1 MKKIVR
7 IMIMAFVA
15 LLICNTLSAKDIDTL
30 KANDGDIAGPQLIDD
45 REPEPPVFW
54 YFIRIRIDSKKR
66 EVEITGGGGKISSGT
81 KKAFDKAIWW
91 GISHRQIAVGPF
103 YSEAEALNSKIYYK
117 KSRDKI
123 NELPQA
129 TAPSTMHWFELQLQ
143 ELKRLNSFE
152 MVHSPAAVS
161 SGSAETFTDALYEG
175 LSFRRLSI
183 GPFWDYTQA
192 EQAKAIYRL
201 NEPVGGQ

>member
-7 IMIMAFVA
+7 TLIMAFV
-15 LLICNTLSAKDIDTL
+15 LLLTCNTLNAKDTDPIKNADG
-30 KANDGDIAGPQLIDD
+30 ANTANPDLIVNN
-45 REPEPPVFW
+45 EPEPPVFW

-66 EVEITGGGGKISSGT
+66 ETEITGGGGKISSGS
-81 KKAFDKAIWW
+81 KKAFSKAVWW
-91 GISHRQIAVGPF
+91 GIAHRQMAVGPF

-117 KSRDKI
+117 KSKDKI

-129 TAPSTMHWFELQLQ
+129 TAPSTMHWFEVQLT

-152 MVHSPAAVS
+152 FTHSPAAVS
-161 SGSAETFTDALYEG
+161 SGSADTFADALYEG
-175 LSFRRLSI
+175 LTFQRVSI

-192 EQAKAIYRL
+192 EEAKSIYRL
-201 NEPVGGQ
+201 NE

>member
-1 MKKIVR
+1 MKKIVSTL
-7 IMIMAFVA
+7 IMAFV
-15 LLICNTLSAKDIDTL
+15 LLMTCNTLSASNIDSL
-30 KANDGDIAGPQLIDD
+30 KANGDGVSGIDFID
-45 REPEPPVFW
+45 YNEPEPPVFW
-54 YFIRIRIDSKKR
+54 YFIRIRIDSKKN

-81 KKAFDKAIWW
+81 KKAFNKAVWW
-91 GISHRQIAVGPF
+91 GIAHRQIAVGPF

-129 TAPSTMHWFELQLQ
+129 TAPSTMHWFELQLM

-152 MVHSPAAVS
+152 LTHGPAAVS

-175 LSFRRLSI
+175 LSWKRLSI

-192 EQAKAIYRL
+192 EEAKKIYQF
-201 NEPVGGQ
+201 NEPMGQ

>member
-1 MKKIVR
+1 MKKIAR
-7 IMIMAFVA
+7 ILIMAFV
-15 LLICNTLSAKDIDTL
+15 LLLTCNTINAKDIDPNKTTIGGI
-30 KANDGDIAGPQLIDD
+30 NGTELIDD

-54 YFIRIRIDSKKR
+54 YFIRIRIDGKKR
-66 EVEITGGGGKISSGT
+66 EIEITGGGGKISSGT
-81 KKAFDKAIWW
+81 KKAFSKAVWW
-91 GISHRQIAVGPF
+91 GIAHRQMAVGPF

-117 KSRDKI
+117 KNRDKI

-129 TAPSTMHWFELQLQ
+129 TAPSTMHWFEVQLT

-152 MVHSPAAVS
+152 FTHSPAAVS

-175 LSFRRLSI
+175 LTFQRLSI

-192 EQAKAIYRL
+192 EEAKTIYRL
-201 NEPVGGQ
+201 NE

>member
-7 IMIMAFVA
+7 IFIMAFV
-15 LLICNTLSAKDIDTL
+15 LLLTCNTLGAKDIDST
-30 KANDGDIAGPQLIDD
+30 KIAVGEINGPELIDD

-54 YFIRIRIDSKKR
+54 YFIRIRLDGKKR
-66 EVEITGGGGKISSGT
+66 EIEITGGGGKISSGT
-81 KKAFDKAIWW
+81 KKAFSKAVWW
-91 GISHRQIAVGPF
+91 GIAHRQMAVGPF

-117 KSRDKI
+117 KNRDKI

-129 TAPSTMHWFELQLQ
+129 TAPSTMHWFEVQLT

-152 MVHSPAAVS
+152 FTHSPAAVS

-175 LSFRRLSI
+175 LTFQRLSI

-192 EQAKAIYRL
+192 EEAKTIYRL
-201 NEPVGGQ
+201 NE

>member
-1 MKKIVR
+1 MKKIAR
-7 IMIMAFVA
+7 IFIMAFVM
-15 LLICNTLSAKDIDTL
+15 LLTCNTLNAKDIDPNKMTL
-30 KANDGDIAGPQLIDD
+30 GEVNGSELIDD

-54 YFIRIRIDSKKR
+54 YFIRVRIDGKKR
-66 EVEITGGGGKISSGT
+66 EVEITGAGGKISSGT
-81 KKAFDKAIWW
+81 KKAFSKAVWW
-91 GISHRQIAVGPF
+91 GIAHRQMAVGPF

-117 KSRDKI
+117 KSREKI

-129 TAPSTMHWFELQLQ
+129 TAPSTMHWFEVQLT

-152 MVHSPAAVS
+152 FTHSPAAVS

-175 LSFRRLSI
+175 LSFQRVSI

-192 EQAKAIYRL
+192 EEAKTIYRL
-201 NEPVGGQ
+201 NE

>member
-1 MKKIVR
+1 MKKFV
-7 IMIMAFVA
+7 MIFTMALAMIFV
-15 LLICNTLSAKDIDTL
+15 CNTLSAMGIDPIKT
-30 KANDGDIAGPQLIDD
+30 ATDGNIAGPEQIND

-54 YFIRIRIDSKKR
+54 YFIRIRLDGKKR
-66 EVEITGGGGKISSGT
+66 EIEITGGGGKISSGT
-81 KKAFDKAIWW
+81 KKAFSKAVWW
-91 GISHRQIAVGPF
+91 GIAHRQMAIGPF

-117 KSRDKI
+117 KNRDKI

-129 TAPSTMHWFELQLQ
+129 TAPSTMHWFEVQLT

-152 MVHSPAAVS
+152 FTHSPAAVS

-175 LSFRRLSI
+175 LTFQRLSI

-192 EQAKAIYRL
+192 EEAKTIYRL
-201 NEPVGGQ
+201 NE